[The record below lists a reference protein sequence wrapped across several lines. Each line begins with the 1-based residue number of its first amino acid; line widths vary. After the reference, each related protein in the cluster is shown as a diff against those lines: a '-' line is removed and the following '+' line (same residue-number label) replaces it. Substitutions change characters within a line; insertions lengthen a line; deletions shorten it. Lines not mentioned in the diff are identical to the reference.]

1 MGGPPARAVGRLTA
15 CVCVPFCAP
24 TAGRVVSLAHIKKPL
39 APTAPP
45 APTPPKRCENTL
57 INTLSVSVYVSVFVS
72 VFFLFFCC
80 GVFWGVFGRFP
91 CVFADFK
98 GFIWIQRV
106 QMSGFPCFCVD

>member
-72 VFFLFFCC
+72 VFFCFFVAGCF
-80 GVFWGVFGRFP
+80 GVYLE
-91 CVFADFK
+91 
-98 GFIWIQRV
+98 GFRAFLRILRV
-106 QMSGFPCFCVD
+106 LSGFSVCK